1 MQSERAVSVESQAT
15 ASQTNKQKTKI
26 GKKFKSK
33 TFQNYPVHQ
42 LDEPNVLVNDVGCQ
56 KSNRCHHPTPTREK
70 KNNATD
76 DGIRCGYHAKS
87 LLSRSLASELSH
99 RVCMHACIM
108 AVAHERVA
116 FIPKQ
121 TPKNTHTQHTQ
132 TNSPNNL
139 MPRPCAWFYNV
150 RQRIQW

>member
-70 KNNATD
+70 K
-76 DGIRCGYHAKS
+76 
-87 LLSRSLASELSH
+87 
-99 RVCMHACIM
+99 
-108 AVAHERVA
+108 
-116 FIPKQ
+116 
-121 TPKNTHTQHTQ
+121 
-132 TNSPNNL
+132 
-139 MPRPCAWFYNV
+139 
-150 RQRIQW
+150 